1 MSYTWS
7 WQGIELEH
15 FSPKEFDHPELMDGS
30 YLRDLDVLRMR
41 CGFPITINDDARTL
55 EDLEKI
61 YAKEIAKGLPYP
73 TDSSHLYLDGED
85 AEDELS
91 VQPIAVRA
99 TDLEPSIPTPGDGS
113 DLTFEERELELLFQI
128 LRFWKEGRW
137 PKLGLGIETG
147 HVHNDDTPRLGDR
160 RPAHWVAVSR

>member
-15 FSPKEFDHPELMDGS
+15 FSPDEFHRPELMDAS
-30 YLRDLDVLRMR
+30 YLRDLDRLRMR
-41 CGFPITINDDARTL
+41 CGFPITINDDARNL
-55 EDLEKI
+55 EDLERI

-73 TDSSHLYLDGED
+73 TDSAHLWLEEED
-85 AEDELS
+85 
-91 VQPIAVRA
+91 IKVRA
-99 TDLEPSIPTPGDGS
+99 TDLEPSVPRPNDGS
-113 DLTFEERELELLFQI
+113 ELTLQERELELLYQI
-128 LRFWKEGRW
+128 LRLWKEGRW

-147 HVHNDDTPRLGDR
+147 HVHADDTPRLGAR